1 MGALI
6 FIVTLFGSVLI
17 IAYHPP
23 FVSQSF
29 IKADVRREVGLI
41 ISAGVSYNK
50 FLAKIASDWRKP
62 DGLCVIHPDAALKF
76 IDRLPVKA
84 IWGVGP
90 VTSQKWRLSEFSQ
103 ARI

>member
-1 MGALI
+1 MEIAKLI
-6 FIVTLFGSVLI
+6 
-17 IAYHPP
+17 
-23 FVSQSF
+23 
-29 IKADVRREVGLI
+29 KEDVRREVGLI

-62 DGLCVIHPDAALKF
+62 DGLCVIHPNAALKF

-90 VTSQKWRLSEFSQ
+90 VTSQ
-103 ARI
+103 